1 LISTVCNMSF
11 RRYLRKGFF
20 ACDRKML
27 LQKLGLERAIT
38 KKNKINGYF
47 YATKNHELW
56 YNKEHQNKYMK
67 QVDFRRQ

>member
-1 LISTVCNMSF
+1 
-11 RRYLRKGFF
+11 
-20 ACDRKML
+20 ML

-67 QVDFRRQ
+67 QVDFRRQWTNEL